1 MTRMITFVGARGG
14 QGTST
19 VAAAAA
25 LFAATE
31 QRTVLVS
38 DDPAATA
45 ALIGIPLPLGGDCIA
60 VTPTLT
66 LTTRPELHPAAQVVV
81 IDAGRLNTGLESLP
95 DAAATHV
102 GETAR
107 YVVLRGPCYV
117 ALATIIA
124 AGGPD
129 FDGLIVLTEPGR
141 ALSERDATEVL
152 GIPLA
157 ATLPIDPAVAR
168 AIDAGILTSR
178 LARTRAL
185 APLRPLIC
193 DPFNPLSKHTD
204 LLRPQCGRSGQRRRP
219 RTSTRIRCRGTH
231 R

>member
-1 MTRMITFVGARGG
+1 M
-14 QGTST
+14 
-19 VAAAAA
+19 
-25 LFAATE
+25 
-31 QRTVLVS
+31 
-38 DDPAATA
+38 
-45 ALIGIPLPLGGDCIA
+45 
-60 VTPTLT
+60 
-66 LTTRPELHPAAQVVV
+66 
-81 IDAGRLNTGLESLP
+81 
-95 DAAATHV
+95 
-102 GETAR
+102 
-107 YVVLRGPCYV
+107 

-124 AGGPD
+124 AGGPA

-204 LLRPQCGRSGQRRRP
+204 LLRPLDGRSGQRRR
-219 RTSTRIRCRGTH
+219 RRRSTRTRCRGTH

>member
-81 IDAGRLNTGLESLP
+81 IDAGRLTT
-95 DAAATHV
+95 AASSRHPTLRSRTPVRRPATWCC
-102 GETAR
+102 E
-107 YVVLRGPCYV
+107 
-117 ALATIIA
+117 
-124 AGGPD
+124 
-129 FDGLIVLTEPGR
+129 
-141 ALSERDATEVL
+141 
-152 GIPLA
+152 
-157 ATLPIDPAVAR
+157 AR
-168 AIDAGILTSR
+168 ATWRWPRSSPPAG
-178 LARTRAL
+178 
-185 APLRPLIC
+185 RP
-193 DPFNPLSKHTD
+193 
-204 LLRPQCGRSGQRRRP
+204 
-219 RTSTRIRCRGTH
+219 STGSSC
-231 R
+231 